1 MPVMPAT
8 PAMPAKPLRRL
19 ALAAVA
25 SLAVLGAGAPAA
37 FAGAGS
43 FPVPL
48 PMTETGAPA
57 WTVAPAGGTGAGS
70 GVGTGAAKGV
80 DVLTVTIADSG
91 VDGADGTFRLSCRPA
106 GGTHQQARAA
116 CDRLGQLGGE
126 LAVGGQ
132 DPFAPVSKDTMCTML
147 YGGPATARITGT
159 WQGRTVDSS
168 FNKANG
174 CEISRWRALEP
185 VLPATTA

>member
-1 MPVMPAT
+1 MPVTPVTPVMPAL
-8 PAMPAKPLRRL
+8 PAMPARPLRRL
-19 ALAAVA
+19 VLAAVA
-25 SLAVLGAGAPAA
+25 SLAVLGAGAPVA

-48 PMTETGAPA
+48 LPSN
-57 WTVAPAGGTGAGS
+57 GAGAEAE
-70 GVGTGAAKGV
+70 TPAA
-80 DVLTVTIADSG
+80 DVLTVTVADSG
-91 VDGADGTFRLSCRPA
+91 VAGADGTFRLSCRPA

-116 CDRLGQLGGE
+116 CDRLKKVGGE
-126 LAVGGQ
+126 VAVGGQ
-132 DPFAPVSKDTMCTML
+132 DPFAPVSKDTMCTMM

-159 WQGRTVDSS
+159 WQGRRVDAS
-168 FNKANG
+168 FSKANG